1 MRCSA
6 THAIAACLALMATAS
21 DAMLDGTLTTW
32 VSVSATPLDGSCE
45 FMKNPINS
53 TTNPM
58 LATYLRQGMHC
69 SIGQNSP
76 AYANGEAC
84 GACYK
89 VKSTS
94 DQGWSGDSPVLGA
107 ASEAIVMVSTGGIT
121 GTGRFDCFP
130 EAFAAI
136 TGASTG
142 EFAIEFEEAE
152 CDAIQKAPSVT
163 NFGEKNA
170 YYCKMVFNNI
180 GQWGTLS
187 SVEACLG
194 EGRSNCL
201 EMVRL
206 SGQAWQNCPVGES
219 DKITF
224 FLTQQDP
231 SGQDDTVD
239 CICQG
244 DWPWEFGDSCTCGV
258 NFGRVTLSDTGTT
271 TTITSA
277 SRAPDGSGDG
287 GEGTE
292 VETAAG
298 TQAGSEGSEA
308 DGSSGGTSS
317 TGLESSTATAARSG
331 ATAAAVVALV
341 LLPVAQQR

>member
-1 MRCSA
+1 M
-6 THAIAACLALMATAS
+6 
-21 DAMLDGTLTTW
+21 
-32 VSVSATPLDGSCE
+32 DGSCE
-45 FMKNPINS
+45 FMKDPINS

-58 LATYLRQGMHC
+58 LATYLREGMHC
-69 SIGQNSP
+69 SIGQSSP
-76 AYANGEAC
+76 AYANGAAC

-94 DQGWSGDSPVLGA
+94 DQGWSGDSTVQGA

-142 EFAIEFEEAE
+142 EFAIEFEEVE
-152 CDAIQKAPSVT
+152 CDAIQETPSVT

-194 EGRSNCL
+194 EGRSNCR

-206 SGQAWQNCPVGES
+206 SGQAWQNCPTGES

-224 FLTQQDP
+224 FLTQQAP
-231 SGQDDTVD
+231 SGQEDTVE
-239 CICQG
+239 CTCQG
-244 DWPWEFGDSCTCGV
+244 DWPWEFGDSCTCGA
-258 NFGRVTLSDTGTT
+258 NFGVATLSETSTT
-271 TTITSA
+271 VTITSA
-277 SRAPDGSGDG
+277 IQAADGGGGG
-287 GEGTE
+287 GEGMP
-292 VETAAG
+292 VETAAD
-298 TQAGSEGSEA
+298 TPAGSEGSEA
-308 DGSSGGTSS
+308 DGSSSGTST
-317 TGLESSTATAARSG
+317 TGLESSAATAPGSG

-341 LLPVAQQR
+341 FLSVAQQR